1 MSSVDGHPYLSEGSG
16 CYLLIGAPP
25 ALPTM
30 LINAFVDNLEVITSG
45 HCRFVRR
52 KSTMVSIHYQV
63 FFYVG
68 ISMFLVLS
76 NKVLFVYVY
85 LHFVRA
91 IHKSSVSITICSI
104 SQLLPKKRAFLQREG
119 NIVRHQCE
127 GMPRL
132 ATANGVKD
140 VRKGKRRQG
149 PSGTACNRSPDEL
162 TFLGNE
168 NSSAVGWHLI
178 GLASPG

>member
-68 ISMFLVLS
+68 IRLIFGQVLRIRRLCS
-76 NKVLFVYVY
+76 HTRDADKKILEFSQRLLARGHTKEALGPLFDKAEANA
-85 LHFVRA
+85 RA
-91 IHKSSVSITICSI
+91 YMQL
-104 SQLLPKKRAFLQREG
+104 SQ
-119 NIVRHQCE
+119 
-127 GMPRL
+127 
-132 ATANGVKD
+132 
-140 VRKGKRRQG
+140 
-149 PSGTACNRSPDEL
+149 
-162 TFLGNE
+162 
-168 NSSAVGWHLI
+168 
-178 GLASPG
+178 